1 VTWDGLALLTGISIP
16 VSPLEPCQERAQR
29 HQIFCVARVSDSR
42 VQAQQLRQL
51 RVEPWFNPFLIVP
64 DRSRSFESA
73 CCRTDVPTPFWSYP
87 MIGRQVRVAMSEL
100 FEADQPGKTAR

>member
-1 VTWDGLALLTGISIP
+1 VTWDGLTLLTGISIP

-64 DRSRSFESA
+64 DRSSLPAAEPLS
-73 CCRTDVPTPFWSYP
+73 PLLSGLIP
-87 MIGRQVRVAMSEL
+87 
-100 FEADQPGKTAR
+100 